1 MLNEVRLASLT
12 PIFFQARPRCVI
24 IRGKHAA
31 KKGYRDTMRKILAW
45 AAVIL
50 WMALIF
56 FFSAQAA
63 EQSDQLSIGIA
74 EKIAEAVEKVI
85 PGTGL
90 VAEGMNHFVR
100 KNAHFFVY
108 LVLGAL
114 TVNALCT
121 SGVRGLRG
129 VAAAM
134 AVCVLYAVSD
144 EIHQIFVPGRSGQF
158 TDVLIDSAG
167 AAVGSLIIWFIRRKP
182 KKTGNMADSTVR

>member
-1 MLNEVRLASLT
+1 
-12 PIFFQARPRCVI
+12 
-24 IRGKHAA
+24 
-31 KKGYRDTMRKILAW
+31 MRRILPW

-56 FFSAQAA
+56 FFSAQVA
-63 EQSDQLSIGIA
+63 EQSDQLSKGIA

-100 KNAHFFVY
+100 KNAHFLVY

-114 TVNALCT
+114 TVNAFCS
-121 SGVRGLRG
+121 SGVRGLKG
-129 VAAAM
+129 IAAAM
-134 AVCVLYAVSD
+134 LVCVLYAASD
-144 EIHQIFVPGRSGQF
+144 EIHQLFVPGRSGQF

-167 AAVGSLIIWFIRRKP
+167 AAIGSLITGIIRRKP
-182 KKTGNMADSTVR
+182 RKA